1 MLSNYHERIRQTCLY
16 ILGSLASVLVAFV
29 ITAIFLLLVGRDP
42 IAVYC
47 GIYQGAFGDT
57 FSFSETLVA
66 ATPIMLCGL
75 GVAVAQWLG
84 MMNVGAEGQL
94 YLGAIGATYVALNCH
109 LTQSWQLLPLML
121 IAAAVCGGLW
131 SFIPALL
138 RVTIGVSEVIV
149 TLLMNYIALLLVE
162 FLIHGPWE
170 DPNNVSWP
178 QTAAFPPGAE
188 LPHFFGTRVHLG
200 IVFGVLL
207 ALLFAI
213 LLPITKIG
221 FISRVI
227 GSNPIAAQYAHYKVK
242 RYQLW
247 AMIISGAI
255 AALAGFSQV
264 SAIEGRLR
272 SGLSPGYGY
281 TGFLACWLA
290 RHNPV
295 AIIIVSILIGGLLS
309 GADSLQL
316 SAKLPFA
323 TVNILQG
330 TIFFCLLA
338 FEQFIGKLVKKNSAR
353 SKDSTE
359 KSKRVERD
367 GEACGM
373 SGGGAE

>member
-1 MLSNYHERIRQTCLY
+1 MFFRYGEKIRQVCLY
-16 ILGSLASVLVAFV
+16 TAGSLAAVVLAFA
-29 ITAIFLLLVGRDP
+29 ITGVFLLLVGRDP
-42 IAVYC
+42 LAVYA
-47 GIYQGAFGDT
+47 GIYQGAFGDS
-57 FSFSETLVA
+57 FSLSETLVA
-66 ATPIMLCGL
+66 ATPIMLCAL
-75 GVAVAQWLG
+75 GVAIAQWLG
-84 MMNVGAEGQL
+84 MMNVGVEGQL
-94 YLGAIGATYVALNCH
+94 YLGAIGATFIALNCSS
-109 LTQSWQLLPLML
+109 LPSWQLLPLMFV
-121 IAAAVCGGLW
+121 AAAICGAAW
-131 SFIPALL
+131 SFIPAVL

-162 FLIHGPWE
+162 FLIHGSWE
-170 DPNNVSWP
+170 DPTNVSWP
-178 QTAAFPPGAE
+178 QTAAFPAAAE

-200 IVFGVLL
+200 IVFAIVI
-207 ALLFAI
+207 AVVFAI

-227 GSNPIAAQYAHYKVK
+227 GSNPDAAEYAHYKVK

-247 AMIISGAI
+247 AMIISGAV

-290 RHNPV
+290 RHNPI
-295 AIIIVSILIGGLLS
+295 AIIVVSILIGGLLS

-330 TIFFCLLA
+330 MIFFCLLA
-338 FEQFIGKLVKKNSAR
+338 SEQFIKQLTNQTSR
-353 SKDSTE
+353 
-359 KSKRVERD
+359 
-367 GEACGM
+367 GEACEPVR
-373 SGGGAE
+373 SEATAKET